1 MNLDVINVIIIGKNK
16 MKKAIIEQDIRF
28 RCPYCKES
36 RNLMLLTARGD
47 MVGFNIE
54 YSKPGDI
61 IQCVSCKKTFRR

>member
-1 MNLDVINVIIIGKNK
+1 
-16 MKKAIIEQDIRF
+16 MKKVIVEQDIRF